1 MNLRSLFGPGQSEAI
16 PAGAMGDNAPRALAL
31 IDYVDHARGGHFGPY
46 LVLFSRAFAARFD
59 TVLVFTPDPQR
70 TAALLGLSQPDAPKN
85 VSCHPL
91 PPGPRKRFYRLKR
104 KPCPLVK
111 IFQKAAALAPGHR
124 LRGFIMWGYDLLEE
138 RVAEGKSGVPW
149 ATFISISFSNRG
161 YRDHRAEVEVQLREL
176 CENHPDCASALV
188 WDHYMVSFGSA
199 KLQWCPG
206 DENVELSPA
215 DPLAETIR
223 QHSQGRFC
231 IAGVGLLTGQRCL
244 NELLSLA
251 EKHPEISFVL
261 VGRIDEKS
269 VREDLRPLLGPGR
282 LPNLLALPG
291 FKTDEEINAAMEA
304 CDSILIDGAHYP
316 VHSGIACKALFFGK
330 FLLTPE
336 SNSWICDVIREY
348 RVGLAYTDPAL
359 NFIQPWNLWKQ
370 DGGPLR
376 SKQAAENL
384 MGPVQMNRCFD
395 EITRRLDAAALRR

>member
-1 MNLRSLFGPGQSEAI
+1 MVSP
-16 PAGAMGDNAPRALAL
+16 GAMGDNAPRALAL
-31 IDYVDHARGGHFGPY
+31 IDYADHTRGGHFASY

-70 TAALLGLSQPDAPKN
+70 TTALLGLSQPGAPKN

-111 IFQKAAALAPGHR
+111 IFQKATALAPGHR
-124 LRGFIMWGYDLLEE
+124 LRGFIMWGYDLLIAQ
-138 RVAEGKSGVPW
+138 VAEGKSGVPW
-149 ATFISISFSNRG
+149 ATFISITFSNRG
-161 YRDHRAEVEVQLREL
+161 YHDHRAEVELRLREL

-188 WDHYMVSFGSA
+188 WDRYLLSPGPA
-199 KLQWCPG
+199 RLQWCPG
-206 DENVELSPA
+206 CENVEFSPGN
-215 DPLAETIR
+215 PIAETIR
-223 QHSQGRFC
+223 NYSRGRFC
-231 IAGVGLLTGQRCL
+231 IGGVGLLTGQRCL
-244 NELLSLA
+244 NELLLLA

-282 LPNLLALPG
+282 LPHLLALPG
-291 FKTDEEINAAMEA
+291 FKTDEEINAAAEA
-304 CDSILIDGAHYP
+304 CDAILIDGSHYP
-316 VHSGIACKALFFGK
+316 LHSGIACKALFFGK

-359 NFIQPWNLWKQ
+359 NFTHACNLWKQ

-395 EITRRLDAAALRR
+395 EITRRLDAAALRLHR